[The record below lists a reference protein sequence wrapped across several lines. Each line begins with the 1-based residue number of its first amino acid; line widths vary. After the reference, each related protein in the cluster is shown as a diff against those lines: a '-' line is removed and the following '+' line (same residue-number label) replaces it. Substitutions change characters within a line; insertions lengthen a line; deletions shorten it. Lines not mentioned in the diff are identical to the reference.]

1 MGRFVQ
7 VDTNNIVI
15 KGVVVADEI
24 AIDESSG
31 IAYLRTIYDSTF
43 TWRQTYKDGTR
54 KNYAGIGF
62 TYNADKDA
70 FIPIQ
75 PYASWVLDDNT
86 CKWVSPVAPPDDD
99 KIYTWDEE
107 NTEWKEME

>member
-70 FIPIQ
+70 FIPLQ
-75 PYASWVLDDNT
+75 PYASWVLVEAS
-86 CKWVSPVAPPDDD
+86 CQWEAPSAYPDDG
-99 KIYTWDEE
+99 KEYIWDEE
-107 NTEWKEME
+107 NTEWKEIE